1 MERPKICLTL
11 TGTTIREN
19 LETLDKY
26 RDKIDMAELR
36 VDYLNTD
43 ERLYVRRF
51 PSLIDVPC
59 ILTIRRQI
67 DGGKFVEG
75 EAARTVLFARALSFA
90 DEDKTRNF
98 AYVDFEEDFH
108 IPSLEDATL
117 AFDTKVIRSF
127 HDMHNPVSD
136 IIGRLKKMT
145 TSGFEIPKIAFMPH
159 SLDDVTNLFREAS
172 KLRDNNHILLAMGP
186 MGIPSRILGAKLKNF
201 LTYTSSPESIG
212 NTANIAHLD
221 AVKLNELYRMKT
233 INENTK
239 IFGITGWPLTGTSSP
254 ELHNAGYTR
263 HNMNSVYIPFPAEN
277 FDQAMSFA
285 ETVGV
290 QGFSITVPHKEA
302 VLEKAN
308 FISPEVLDIGASNT
322 MVLKDDKWSCYNT
335 DADGFARSLLEF
347 TELKN
352 LKHKKVAI
360 IGAGGAAK
368 AIAYAVYKAGG
379 KACVFNRTLGKAKAL
394 AEKYDFEYGPLSAEG
409 GKLLRKYSDIIIQTT
424 SKGMHCKE
432 SSNAEND
439 PLFFYEFSG
448 KEILFDIIYMPEVT
462 PVMARAKAAGCHVC
476 NGYYMLRYQGYKQ
489 FELFTG
495 DEY

>member
-1 MERPKICLTL
+1 MERPKVCLTL
-11 TGTTIREN
+11 TGTTLQEN
-19 LETLDKY
+19 LDILNKY
-26 RDKIDMAELR
+26 RDNVEVAELR

-51 PSLIDVPC
+51 PSMAGIPC

-90 DEDKTRNF
+90 DEDRSQNF

-117 AFDTKVIRSF
+117 AFDTKIIRSF
-127 HDMHNPVSD
+127 HDMHNPVHD
-136 IIGRLKKMT
+136 IINRLKKMT
-145 TSGFEIPKIAFMPH
+145 TSGLEIPKIAFMPH
-159 SLDDVTNLFREAS
+159 SLDDVTNLFKEAER
-172 KLRDNNHILLAMGP
+172 LRDNNHILLAMGP
-186 MGIPSRILGAKLKNF
+186 MGIPSRILGSKLKNF
-201 LTYTSSPESIG
+201 LTYTSAPESIG
-212 NTANIAHLD
+212 NTANLAHLD
-221 AVKLNELYRMKT
+221 VVKLSEMYRIKD

-239 IFGITGWPLTGTSSP
+239 IFGITGWPLSGTSSP
-254 ELHNAGYTR
+254 ELHNAGFKR
-263 HNMNSVYIPFPAEN
+263 HEMNSVYIPFPAED
-277 FDQAMSFA
+277 FDQAMHFA
-285 ETVGV
+285 DTVGI
-290 QGFSITVPHKEA
+290 QGFSVTVPHKEA

-322 MVLKDDKWSCYNT
+322 MVLNEDKWSCYNT
-335 DADGFARSLLEF
+335 DAEGFARSLLEF

-368 AIAYAVYKAGG
+368 AIAYAVYKAGA

-394 AEKYDFEYGPLSAEG
+394 AEKYDFEYGPLSPEAS
-409 GKLLRKYSDIIIQTT
+409 KQLRKYSDIIVQTT
-424 SKGMHCKE
+424 SKGMHCYE

-439 PLFFYEFSG
+439 PLFFYEFTG
-448 KEILFDIIYMPEVT
+448 KEIVFDIVYMPEVT

-476 NGYYMLRYQGYKQ
+476 NGFYMLRYQGYKQ
-489 FELFTG
+489 FELYTG
-495 DEY
+495 EEY

>member
-19 LETLDKY
+19 LDTLAKY
-26 RDKIDMAELR
+26 KDKIDIAELR

-51 PSLIDVPC
+51 PSLCDVPC

-127 HDMHNPVSD
+127 HDMHNPVPD
-136 IIGRLKKMT
+136 IAGRLKRMK

-159 SLDDVTNLFREAS
+159 SLDDVTNLFNEAS

-201 LTYTSSPESIG
+201 LTYTSSPESMA

-221 AVKLNELYRMKT
+221 VVKLNDVYRIKS

-239 IFGITGWPLTGTSSP
+239 IYGITGWPLAGTSSP
-254 ELHNAGYTR
+254 ELHNAGYSR
-263 HNMNSVYIPFPAEN
+263 HEMNSVYIPFPAEN
-277 FDQAMSFA
+277 FDQALHFA

-290 QGFSITVPHKEA
+290 QGFSVTVPHKEA
-302 VLEKAN
+302 VLEKASN
-308 FISPEVLDIGASNT
+308 VSPEVLDIGASNT
-322 MVLKDDKWSCYNT
+322 MVLNDGKWSCYNT
-335 DADGFARSLLEF
+335 DADGFLRSLLEF

-352 LKHKKVAI
+352 LKHKKVSI

-368 AIAYAVYKAGG
+368 AIAYAVHKSGA
-379 KACVFNRTLGKAKAL
+379 KACVFNRTIGKAKAL
-394 AEKYDFEYGPLSAEG
+394 AEKYDFEYGPLSSESN
-409 GKLLRKYSDIIIQTT
+409 KLIRKYSDIIIQTT

-432 SSNAEND
+432 SSTAEND
-439 PLFFYEFSG
+439 PLFFYDFSG
-448 KEILFDIIYMPEVT
+448 KEVLFDIVYMPEVT
-462 PVMARAKAAGCHVC
+462 PIMARAKEADCHVC

-495 DEY
+495 EQY

>member
-201 LTYTSSPESIG
+201 LTYTSSPESI
-212 NTANIAHLD
+212 
-221 AVKLNELYRMKT
+221 
-233 INENTK
+233 
-239 IFGITGWPLTGTSSP
+239 
-254 ELHNAGYTR
+254 
-263 HNMNSVYIPFPAEN
+263 
-277 FDQAMSFA
+277 
-285 ETVGV
+285 
-290 QGFSITVPHKEA
+290 
-302 VLEKAN
+302 
-308 FISPEVLDIGASNT
+308 
-322 MVLKDDKWSCYNT
+322 
-335 DADGFARSLLEF
+335 
-347 TELKN
+347 
-352 LKHKKVAI
+352 
-360 IGAGGAAK
+360 
-368 AIAYAVYKAGG
+368 
-379 KACVFNRTLGKAKAL
+379 
-394 AEKYDFEYGPLSAEG
+394 
-409 GKLLRKYSDIIIQTT
+409 
-424 SKGMHCKE
+424 
-432 SSNAEND
+432 
-439 PLFFYEFSG
+439 
-448 KEILFDIIYMPEVT
+448 
-462 PVMARAKAAGCHVC
+462 
-476 NGYYMLRYQGYKQ
+476 
-489 FELFTG
+489 
-495 DEY
+495 